1 MKLEDIHTEWGK
13 DSKID
18 PLNLS
23 SESLNTPKLHGK
35 YLKILSEERLK
46 LKKMRASRA
55 ELILAKSDYY
65 TGRMDKSELDSRG
78 WEPFSLKLLKQD
90 LPIYL
95 EADRDMININLQ
107 IGMQEEKV
115 EVLDSILKTIATR
128 GYSIKNY
135 IDWKKFENGLG

>member
-1 MKLEDIHTEWGK
+1 MKLEDIHNEWSK

-115 EVLDSILKTIATR
+115 DVLDSILKTIATR

>member
-18 PLNLS
+18 ALNLS

-35 YLKILSEERLK
+35 YLKILSEERLR
-46 LKKMRASRA
+46 LKKLRTSKS
-55 ELILAKSDYY
+55 ELILAKSDYF

-78 WEPFSLKLLKQD
+78 WEPFALKLLKQD

-95 EADRDMININLQ
+95 DADRDLININLQ

-115 EVLDSILKTIATR
+115 EVLDSILKTIANR
-128 GYSIKNY
+128 GYAIKNY

>member
-35 YLKILSEERLK
+35 YLKIMSEERLK
-46 LKKMRASRA
+46 LKKLRTAKGELVFAKTEYFTGKMDKA
-55 ELILAKSDYY
+55 ELDA
-65 TGRMDKSELDSRG
+65 RG
-78 WEPFSLKLLKQD
+78 WEPFAVRLLKQD

-95 EADRDMININLQ
+95 EADKDIITVNLQ

-115 EVLDSILKTIATR
+115 EVLESILKTIANR
-128 GYSIKNY
+128 GYQIKNY

>member
-35 YLKILSEERLK
+35 YLKIMSEERLK
-46 LKKMRASRA
+46 LKKLRAAKGELVFAKTEYFTGKMDKA
-55 ELILAKSDYY
+55 ELDA
-65 TGRMDKSELDSRG
+65 RG
-78 WEPFSLKLLKQD
+78 WEPFAVRLLKQD

-95 EADRDMININLQ
+95 EADKDIITVNLQ

-115 EVLDSILKTIATR
+115 EVLESILKTIANR
-128 GYSIKNY
+128 GYQIKNY